1 MEESLGGQMV
11 GTGSL
16 DGGLI
21 DGDHSAVGVGS
32 QTVVGSRGNGSK
44 LGVGG
49 SNGGGG
55 NGSGVQS
62 SGTVGES
69 SSTIGGSGSN
79 ERSSSVSGSSSD
91 GGGSGDDGGSS
102 SIDGSLSSKVLSTGG
117 NHSGLIS
124 RSHSSVSVGNQGGD
138 MDGTSIS
145 GGNGGK
151 GSRGVCGTSSDDG
164 AGSSIGSSLG
174 SQMLS
179 TGSSHSGLING
190 SDSAI
195 GISDKTVAG
204 AGIGEHRPVGT
215 GDTDSKNLNIIN
227 IIKSNA
233 ESG

>member
-1 MEESLGGQMV
+1 MTSWFLRFMLSGGDPWRPDGRM
-11 GTGSL
+11 GSL

-32 QTVVGSRGNGSK
+32 QTVVGSRGNGSQ
-44 LGVGG
+44 LGAGG

-62 SGTVGES
+62 SGTVSES

-151 GSRGVCGTSSDDG
+151 GSSSVGRSGSDDG
-164 AGSSIGSSLG
+164 GSSGIDGSLG
-174 SQMLS
+174 SKVLS
-179 TGSSHSGLING
+179 TGSNHCRLISRSHSY
-190 SDSAI
+190 
-195 GISDKTVAG
+195 
-204 AGIGEHRPVGT
+204 
-215 GDTDSKNLNIIN
+215 GDL
-227 IIKSNA
+227 
-233 ESG
+233 GM